1 MPLRHRPKGE
11 PATPLAGKPADSEEA
26 ARPRSLAGRRAPTPP
41 AGQPADPERLR
52 AASHERI
59 QEATRPGYGPEG
71 QPQQRIGP
79 YVVERRLARG
89 GMGELYLGRN
99 TQDGSVVLLKLPS
112 PELLGDVA
120 AHARFERE
128 EQALRRLHHPGVQR
142 WLSSGR
148 DGLRPY
154 VVLEYIEGETLRERL
169 RRAGPLPV
177 EEALR
182 LGLALAETL
191 AYCHAHGVVHRD
203 LKPEN
208 VVLTPEGRPVL
219 IDFGSV
225 LLEGSR
231 RLTFAQ
237 LSGELGTPEYM
248 APEQVQGRRGDART
262 DVYALGTLLYETLVG
277 RPPFAARPGESAVQ
291 IMRRHLE
298 EAPPPIDRPEVSD
311 ALKGVLAKA
320 LARDPAA
327 RFQTMEAFRE
337 ALRDPAA
344 AVARGEVVAGWPLL
358 PAPAPAVPWTG
369 PLDEPRSLRDWL
381 RYCAVAALALATLV
395 LIGLLAAQLRSA
407 P

>member
-1 MPLRHRPKGE
+1 MPARHRLEG
-11 PATPLAGKPADSEEA
+11 APLASDQQQAAANPRALAK
-26 ARPRSLAGRRAPTPP
+26 ARP
-41 AGQPADPERLR
+41 
-52 AASHERI
+52 
-59 QEATRPGYGPEG
+59 TREPEG
-71 QPQQRIGP
+71 QPQQHIGP
-79 YVVERRLARG
+79 YAIERPLARG
-89 GMGELYLGRN
+89 GMGELYLGRDPRAGN
-99 TQDGSVVLLKLPS
+99 LVLLKLPS

-169 RRAGPLPV
+169 RRAGPLPI
-177 EEALR
+177 EEVLR

-262 DVYALGTLLYETLVG
+262 DIYALGTLLYETLAG

-298 EAPPPIDRPEVSD
+298 DVPPPIDRPDVSE

-327 RFQTMEAFRE
+327 RFQTMAAFRE
-337 ALRDPAA
+337 ALQDPPA
-344 AVARGEVVAGWPLL
+344 AVARGEVVAGWPTL
-358 PAPAPAVPWTG
+358 PAPGVPWAG

-381 RYCAVAALALATLV
+381 RYGAVAALALTALI
-395 LIGLLAAQLRSA
+395 LIGLLAAQFR
-407 P
+407 PMP

>member
-1 MPLRHRPKGE
+1 MPAGHQLEG
-11 PATPLAGKPADSEEA
+11 APLASGGLPTPVNPSPPAK
-26 ARPRSLAGRRAPTPP
+26 ARPTRR
-41 AGQPADPERLR
+41 
-52 AASHERI
+52 
-59 QEATRPGYGPEG
+59 PEG
-71 QPQQRIGP
+71 QPQQHIGP
-79 YVVERRLARG
+79 YAIERLLARG
-89 GMGELYLGRN
+89 GMGELYLGR
-99 TQDGSVVLLKLPS
+99 DPRAGALVLLKLPS

-142 WLSSGR
+142 WLDSGR

-154 VVLEYIEGETLRERL
+154 VVLDYVEGETLRERL
-169 RRAGPLPV
+169 RRTGPLPV

-182 LGLALAETL
+182 LGLALAEAL
-191 AYCHAHGVVHRD
+191 AYCHEHGVVHRD

-262 DVYALGTLLYETLVG
+262 DVYALGTLLYEALAG
-277 RPPFAARPGESAVQ
+277 RPPFAAHPGESAVQ

-298 EAPPPIDRPEVSD
+298 DVPPPIDRPDVSE

-327 RFQTMEAFRE
+327 RFQTMAAFRE
-337 ALRDPAA
+337 ALQDPPA
-344 AVARGEVVAGWPLL
+344 AVARGEVIAGWPVL
-358 PAPAPAVPWTG
+358 PAPAPAVPWAG

-381 RYCAVAALALATLV
+381 RYCAVAALALAALV
-395 LIGLLAAQLRSA
+395 LIGLLAAQLR
-407 P
+407 PMP